1 MRDLTDAPAKDDRE
15 PYPVD
20 EPDTSLGEL
29 AGRLTGEM
37 GALLTDHLQLARVE
51 IIEDLKKAGRGVGFL
66 GAGAMAGWLA
76 ALLLSMAA
84 AWGLADFVD
93 TWLAFLIVGAV
104 WAIVAAVTAT
114 SGKKQL
120 EDVDPVPA
128 ETMNELEK
136 DKQWISEQTT

>member
-1 MRDLTDAPAKDDRE
+1 
-15 PYPVD
+15 
-20 EPDTSLGEL
+20 
-29 AGRLTGEM
+29 
-37 GALLTDHLQLARVE
+37 
-51 IIEDLKKAGRGVGFL
+51 
-66 GAGAMAGWLA
+66 MAGWLA

-84 AWGLADFVD
+84 AWGLAEVVD

-104 WAIVAAVTAT
+104 WAIVAAVMAT

-136 DKQWISEQTT
+136 DKQWISEQTN